1 MAKWN
6 LKKIV
11 LFEDLIKE
19 DDFDINTLIFEIKK
33 NNNKRMDIKDVL
45 VRLNDIIHAKDP
57 KAEAVRFKRD
67 LIVKLEKE
75 N

>member
-6 LKKIV
+6 LKG
-11 LFEDLIKE
+11 E
-19 DDFDINTLIFEIKK
+19 
-33 NNNKRMDIKDVL
+33 RMDIKDVL

-67 LIVKLEKE
+67 LIVKSREEKQYGKT
-75 N
+75 NFQIYS

>member
-6 LKKIV
+6 LKG
-11 LFEDLIKE
+11 E
-19 DDFDINTLIFEIKK
+19 
-33 NNNKRMDIKDVL
+33 RMDIKDVL

-67 LIVKLEKE
+67 LIFKSSEEKQYGKT
-75 N
+75 NFQIHP

>member
-6 LKKIV
+6 LKG
-11 LFEDLIKE
+11 E
-19 DDFDINTLIFEIKK
+19 
-33 NNNKRMDIKDVL
+33 RMDIKDVL

-67 LIVKLEKE
+67 LVVKLEGDK
-75 N
+75 

>member
-33 NNNKRMDIKDVL
+33 NNNKRMGIKDVL

-67 LIVKLEKE
+67 LVVKLEEDK
-75 N
+75 